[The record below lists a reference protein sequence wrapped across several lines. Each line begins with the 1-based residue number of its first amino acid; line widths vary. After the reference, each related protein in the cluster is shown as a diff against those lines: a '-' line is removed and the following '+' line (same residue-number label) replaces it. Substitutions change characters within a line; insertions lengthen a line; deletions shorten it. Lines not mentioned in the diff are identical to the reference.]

1 MVFSITNQL
10 LYQLSYAGEKEPRR
24 LPYKAAVNQ
33 LLVLLADARIRGE
46 RFRRL
51 QILDDG
57 AEIQRFG
64 IKGLVLCDLGAIQN
78 LESITLE
85 HFFAAPAFE
94 RDDLSV
100 NTFLTRAVKITQI
113 CAHQSARRGN
123 LARIREKIDV
133 KMRNA
138 PRRCGHLAPAM
149 HERPANETTR
159 TFVIAQITGQRAEKE
174 PNVLVKR
181 VKLIAQWL
189 ARAKQVASNFAIDFK
204 EKTRFRFVV
213 GIVSG
218 KKISEQLS
226 IFVNGIDRFAEES
239 GLAAQFSYRFTI
251 GSAKTADCK

>member
-24 LPYKAAVNQ
+24 LPYKAAVNK

-57 AEIQRFG
+57 AEIHRFG

-138 PRRCGHLAPAM
+138 PRRRGYLAPAM

-159 TFVIAQITGQRAEKE
+159 TFVIAKIAGQRAGKE
-174 PNVLVKR
+174 PNVLGKR
-181 VKLIAQWL
+181 VELITQCL
-189 ARAKQVASNFAIDFK
+189 VPAKQTASNLDLNFK
-204 EKTRFRFVV
+204 EQAWLSFVV
-213 GIVSG
+213 GILSG
-218 KKISEQLS
+218 MKITK
-226 IFVNGIDRFAEES
+226 
-239 GLAAQFSYRFTI
+239 QFSN
-251 GSAKTADCK
+251 